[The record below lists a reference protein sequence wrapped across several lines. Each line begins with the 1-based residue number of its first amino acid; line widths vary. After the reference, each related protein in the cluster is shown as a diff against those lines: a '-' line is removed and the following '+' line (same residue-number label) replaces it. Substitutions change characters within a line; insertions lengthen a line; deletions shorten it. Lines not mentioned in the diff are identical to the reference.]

1 MTEKL
6 ESEDNA
12 GSFDTLLKTSISSA
26 RNEIYKKAGEKPFEF
41 SKDFNNNILKDF
53 ARRNNKY
60 PGIPE
65 MTFRLYKLDQNN
77 NEFKSLFHY
86 MPWGDMLLTQEYV
99 LNEGEIIRMDD
110 NVVNKDTLNVSIN
123 QLAFKS
129 FNNKFEIKFNNN
141 GILTVYDNDKDD
153 NDKDKEGAL
162 NGAQSINMSPFK
174 NRVLKCELNNIHI
187 YGEDDHEQNDNRGT
201 VQLTIKDSKAR
212 IPSSIIVDPR
222 NGSLVIYDLGFNV
235 VN

>member
-1 MTEKL
+1 
-6 ESEDNA
+6 
-12 GSFDTLLKTSISSA
+12 
-26 RNEIYKKAGEKPFEF
+26 
-41 SKDFNNNILKDF
+41 
-53 ARRNNKY
+53 
-60 PGIPE
+60 
-65 MTFRLYKLDQNN
+65 MTFRLYKLEQNN
-77 NEFKSLFHY
+77 SEFKSLFHY

-110 NVVNKDTLNVSIN
+110 PVIDKKTLNVSIN

-129 FNNKFEIKFNNN
+129 FNNRFEIKFNSNS
-141 GILTVYDNDKDD
+141 ILNVYDNGRDI
-153 NDKDKEGAL
+153 GSL

-187 YGEDDHEQNDNRGT
+187 YGEDVHEQNDNRGT
-201 VQLTIKDSKAR
+201 LQLTIKDSKAR
-212 IPSSIIVDPR
+212 IPSSIIVDPN